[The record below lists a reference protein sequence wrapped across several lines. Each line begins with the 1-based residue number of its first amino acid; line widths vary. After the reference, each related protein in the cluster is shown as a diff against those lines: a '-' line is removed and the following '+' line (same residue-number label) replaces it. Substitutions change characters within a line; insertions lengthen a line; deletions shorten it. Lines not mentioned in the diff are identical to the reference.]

1 MKISTEETKQRP
13 EIAVYVCAFVA
24 VLFLLIDGIWGINGF
39 RNIVAFVT
47 QPMAYSANNGGSAVR
62 SYLETFSQLGK
73 FRREYNDLKTQ
84 MYDME
89 SKYADYMVLVNENEA
104 LKQQLL
110 LKDAAS
116 IYTMAGVL
124 RDDAVGTMLIDKGE
138 LDGVQVGDV
147 VTIGSTFVGLVSQSD
162 EEGSL
167 VRLPVDPDSHFEVVV
182 LKSGPNT
189 STNILSKGVVS
200 GSTEG
205 ILIENIAMNSQV
217 ANGDVVYVN
226 DSKVGGFL
234 ALGYIVGISNNPA
247 STYKTAYVS
256 PVLDYDTLMNVF
268 VKTN

>member
-1 MKISTEETKQRP
+1 M
-13 EIAVYVCAFVA
+13 
-24 VLFLLIDGIWGINGF
+24 
-39 RNIVAFVT
+39 
-47 QPMAYSANNGGSAVR
+47 
-62 SYLETFSQLGK
+62 
-73 FRREYNDLKTQ
+73 
-84 MYDME
+84 
-89 SKYADYMVLVNENEA
+89 
-104 LKQQLL
+104 
-110 LKDAAS
+110 
-116 IYTMAGVL
+116 
-124 RDDAVGTMLIDKGE
+124 
-138 LDGVQVGDV
+138 QVGDV

-189 STNILSKGVVS
+189 STNILSKGVVR

>member
-1 MKISTEETKQRP
+1 MKINTEERKQKP
-13 EIAVYVCAFVA
+13 EIAVYVCAFLA
-24 VLFLLIDGIWGINGF
+24 VVFLLLDGIWGLGSL
-39 RNIVAFVT
+39 RNAIAFVT

-89 SKYADYMVLVNENEA
+89 SKYAEYMVLVNENEA
-104 LKQQLL
+104 LKKQLAL
-110 LKDAAS
+110 NS
-116 IYTMAGVL
+116 TNSQYTMASVL
-124 RDDAVGTMLIDKGE
+124 RDDAVGTMLIDKGSD
-138 LDGVQVGDV
+138 DGVQEGDV
-147 VTIGSTFVGLVSQSD
+147 VTIGNTFIGVVSHTD
-162 EEGSL
+162 AKGSL

-182 LKSGPNT
+182 LKYGPNT
-189 STNILSKGVVS
+189 STHILSKGVVS

-205 ILIENIAMNSQV
+205 ILIENIAMNSDV
-217 ANGDVVYVN
+217 ADGDVVYIN

-234 ALGYIVGISNNPA
+234 ALGYIVGLSNNPA

-268 VKTN
+268 VKLD